1 MIIPGF
7 ALCGNDG
14 KWYWA
19 DYAEIKGNT
28 VIVSSNK
35 VPMPT
40 KIRYGWMNN
49 PTVNLYSKAGLPAVP
64 FELPVL

>member
-1 MIIPGF
+1 M
-7 ALCGNDG
+7 CGKDG

-19 DYAEIKGNT
+19 DHAEIKDNT

-49 PTVNLYSKAGLPAVP
+49 QTVNLYSKAGLPAVP